1 MDRFACNFQLII
13 IFFHSYKSPEGSS
26 GANLPGIML
35 IILSCLV
42 ITGGEL
48 LALGE
53 LAEDQVQEIH
63 GDLGVEISAK
73 T

>member
-1 MDRFACNFQLII
+1 
-13 IFFHSYKSPEGSS
+13 
-26 GANLPGIML
+26 ML

-73 T
+73 TWGAGEHRKTHGNMGKTWGKPW